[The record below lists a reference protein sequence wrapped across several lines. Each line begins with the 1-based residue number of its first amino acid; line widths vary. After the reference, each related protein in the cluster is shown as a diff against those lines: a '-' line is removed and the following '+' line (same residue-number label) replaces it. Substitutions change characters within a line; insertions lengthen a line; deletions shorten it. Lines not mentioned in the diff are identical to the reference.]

1 MKKFKISPIIDKNFN
16 INLVIKNIFQLK
28 KLNEIKICFSLIYSI
43 KSLKNAKIVNQI
55 GRYYEITP
63 LIKSDLKLNEKF
75 IIKINLKNNKNK
87 FINLSSGPEGI
98 FCLNKFN
105 KKINLDVDNL
115 KFLENFKSKK
125 YPKIINKKSDMP
137 IIPYPSNFKLIDKQI
152 NCVDGFDIRNKKIK
166 STLNKIKLIIDS
178 SKYFKINKNG
188 IKLTYKKIKVDKENY
203 KILINDNV
211 IEIQSSTNTGIFYA
225 LISILQIL
233 IINNHYLKKGYIE
246 DYPRFSWRGM
256 HLDCARQYYPIKKIK
271 SLLNLMSLYK
281 MNRLHLH
288 LTDNEAWRIN
298 LKSFPNL
305 AKDLSFRGYEKLVPP
320 TYGSGFGP
328 RGGFY
333 RKKELKDLIQYSKK
347 LSIEI
352 IPEIDIPS
360 HSWALVNHIEQLQEK
375 EDQSWDNYKGTY
387 KNNTLNPGIAFT
399 WKFIKKVFKEV
410 SEIFPHNIIH
420 IGFDEIPKNSWTKSP
435 AVKKIMKKNKI
446 NNISD
451 VKNYFV
457 RRIQNIL
464 YSHNKKIGI
473 WNEGIDNNNSEKIIN
488 NDCLVFAWQN
498 EQVAVKAIKK
508 GFKVILC
515 PAQKCYF
522 DMAYNSS
529 PEDRGLVWAG
539 TTETK
544 QVFEWEPINNNLKRK
559 IDKIYGIQGQ
569 LWSETITNINFMDIM
584 INPRLLALSEV
595 AWSKSNKRN
604 WNNFKSS
611 LKKNMKITKKIGWD
625 NHKF

>member
-1 MKKFKISPIIDKNFN
+1 
-16 INLVIKNIFQLK
+16 
-28 KLNEIKICFSLIYSI
+28 
-43 KSLKNAKIVNQI
+43 
-55 GRYYEITP
+55 
-63 LIKSDLKLNEKF
+63 
-75 IIKINLKNNKNK
+75 
-87 FINLSSGPEGI
+87 
-98 FCLNKFN
+98 
-105 KKINLDVDNL
+105 
-115 KFLENFKSKK
+115 
-125 YPKIINKKSDMP
+125 
-137 IIPYPSNFKLIDKQI
+137 
-152 NCVDGFDIRNKKIK
+152 
-166 STLNKIKLIIDS
+166 
-178 SKYFKINKNG
+178 
-188 IKLTYKKIKVDKENY
+188 
-203 KILINDNV
+203 
-211 IEIQSSTNTGIFYA
+211 
-225 LISILQIL
+225 
-233 IINNHYLKKGYIE
+233 
-246 DYPRFSWRGM
+246 
-256 HLDCARQYYPIKKIK
+256 
-271 SLLNLMSLYK
+271 
-281 MNRLHLH
+281 
-288 LTDNEAWRIN
+288 
-298 LKSFPNL
+298 
-305 AKDLSFRGYEKLVPP
+305 
-320 TYGSGFGP
+320 
-328 RGGFY
+328 
-333 RKKELKDLIQYSKK
+333 
-347 LSIEI
+347 
-352 IPEIDIPS
+352 
-360 HSWALVNHIEQLQEK
+360 
-375 EDQSWDNYKGTY
+375 
-387 KNNTLNPGIAFT
+387 
-399 WKFIKKVFKEV
+399 
-410 SEIFPHNIIH
+410 
-420 IGFDEIPKNSWTKSP
+420 
-435 AVKKIMKKNKI
+435 MKKNKI